1 MSNFN
6 ELLSPADPVPEPAFN
21 ISWAIFFLNFPETL
35 SVLVTHCLEIGN
47 VYVSPALA
55 EARQEVTEPSFCV
68 AAWHGFTAAPDR

>member
-1 MSNFN
+1 MSYCR
-6 ELLSPADPVPEPAFN
+6 LRTLSPSLFLIFPEL
-21 ISWAIFFLNFPETL
+21 FFFNFPETL

-47 VYVSPALA
+47 VYVSSELA

>member
-1 MSNFN
+1 MSYCR
-6 ELLSPADPVPEPAFN
+6 LRTLSPSLLLIFPELF
-21 ISWAIFFLNFPETL
+21 FFLNFPETL

-47 VYVSPALA
+47 VYVSPELA

>member
-1 MSNFN
+1 MSYCR
-6 ELLSPADPVPEPAFN
+6 LRTLSPSLFLIFPEL
-21 ISWAIFFLNFPETL
+21 FFLNFPETL

-47 VYVSPALA
+47 VYVSPELA